1 MVSIDVSLI
10 VQIINFLFLIWILN
24 IFLYR
29 PIRNGLRQ
37 RNEKI
42 SGLEQKAKMLNKD
55 SREKDDAYISGIKE
69 AKVKGLKEKETLA
82 QEAANE
88 EDGIIQNINKKAQED
103 LAEVRERISKDV
115 KVIRESLQQELGAFA
130 DAISEKILG
139 RVIQ

>member
-37 RNEKI
+37 RDEKI
-42 SGLEQKAKMLNKD
+42 SGLEQEAKMLNED
-55 SREKDDAYISGIKE
+55 SREKDDAYVSAIKE
-69 AKVKGLKEKETLA
+69 ARAKGLKEKETLA

>member
-42 SGLEQKAKMLNKD
+42 SGLEQKAKMLNED
-55 SREKDDAYISGIKE
+55 SREKDDAYVSGIKE
-69 AKVKGLKEKETLA
+69 ARAKGLKEKEILV

-88 EDGIIQNINKKAQED
+88 EDNIIQNINKKAQED
-103 LAEVRERISKDV
+103 LVEVRERISKDV
-115 KVIRESLQQELGAFA
+115 EVIRESLQQELGAFA

>member
-37 RNEKI
+37 RNKKI
-42 SGLEQKAKMLNKD
+42 SGLEQKIEMFNED
-55 SREKDDAYISGIKE
+55 SRGKDDAYVSGIKG
-69 AKVKGLKEKETLA
+69 ARVKGLKEKETLA
-82 QEAANE
+82 KEAANE
-88 EDGIIQNINKKAQED
+88 EDDIIQNINKKAQED

-115 KVIRESLQQELGAFA
+115 EVIRESLQQELGAFA

>member
-55 SREKDDAYISGIKE
+55 SREKDDAYIAGIKE
-69 AKVKGLKEKETLA
+69 EKVKGLKEKETLA

-130 DAISEKILG
+130 DAISEIILG
-139 RVIQ
+139 SVIQ